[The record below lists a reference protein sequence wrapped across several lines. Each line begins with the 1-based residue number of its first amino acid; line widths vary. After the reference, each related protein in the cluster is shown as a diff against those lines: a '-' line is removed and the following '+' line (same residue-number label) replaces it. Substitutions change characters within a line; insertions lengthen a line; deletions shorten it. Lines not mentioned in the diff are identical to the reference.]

1 MSWTYGIQ
9 VLLDYLYTQ
18 KYPSWYPSLVQIC
31 GYAPYLQGPSS
42 LLHALSLYISWFY
55 GTKG

>member
-42 LLHALSLYISWFY
+42 LLHALSLYIS
-55 GTKG
+55 